1 MGGGIR
7 MKEILKNKLESL
19 QMEHN
24 RISNALAELKQNFDT
39 LNNRRIELEGAM
51 KEILEILNMKV
62 KENDTESETQQRTDT
77 NEGEH
82 K

>member
-1 MGGGIR
+1 ME
-7 MKEILKNKLESL
+7 EILKNKLESL

-62 KENDTESETQQRTDT
+62 KENDTESETPQRTDT